1 MMNQPRVK
9 RQTVRR
15 NGKVYILVEKEEFER
30 LTRSV
35 GLPAL
40 PEPDARG
47 NVPAVEY
54 ARASIAREIVRRRT
68 AAGITQFQLAEL
80 AGVRPETVNRI
91 ENAKHT
97 ADTTTLAKIERAL
110 SLAGPGAGRAAPAAG
125 RTGAPTRRRL
135 RTAN

>member
-1 MMNQPRVK
+1 MTNRPRKK
-9 RQTVRR
+9 RETVLRH
-15 NGKVYILVEKEEFER
+15 GKVYILVEKEEFER

-40 PEPDARG
+40 PSPDSAG

-54 ARASIAREIVRRRT
+54 ARASIAREIVRRRA

-97 ADTTTLAKIERAL
+97 ADTTTLAKIDRAL
-110 SLAGPGAGRAAPAAG
+110 TAAGPRATGSAAVAG
-125 RTGAPTRRRL
+125 RTGAPTRRRV
-135 RTAN
+135 RTSN